1 MIYWDDEQGIWVTIP
16 YRLIIN
22 GEVVSVPLYRDHPDK
37 RVVLEGVY
45 SGNDGMIP
53 LYDELPRCVC
63 DGVGLLTPFGEESKF
78 WPKGQGPAR
87 LRALFAF
94 VLIIVYAL

>member
-1 MIYWDDEQGIWVTIP
+1 MTIP

-45 SGNDGMIP
+45 SGNDGMIHFMTNFP
-53 LYDELPRCVC
+53 
-63 DGVGLLTPFGEESKF
+63 GV
-78 WPKGQGPAR
+78 
-87 LRALFAF
+87 F
-94 VLIIVYAL
+94 VMVLDS